1 MQNAS
6 CLSGTSFTPPNDFSR
21 LSFMYK
27 GDIVRLRR
35 PVFSNGREVPAGV
48 EGRIVELF
56 ACLPSA
62 EVAIHHN
69 NETLVLPVTLALLER
84 LGSRSDR

>member
-1 MQNAS
+1 
-6 CLSGTSFTPPNDFSR
+6 
-21 LSFMYK
+21 MYK
-27 GDIVRLRR
+27 GDMVRLTR
-35 PVFSNGREVPAGV
+35 PVFVNGREVPAGA

-62 EVAIHHN
+62 EVALRHN

-84 LGSRSDR
+84 LHPRSEG

>member
-1 MQNAS
+1 M
-6 CLSGTSFTPPNDFSR
+6 F
-21 LSFMYK
+21 K
-27 GDIVRLRR
+27 GDLVRLMR
-35 PVFSNGREVPAGV
+35 PVFVNGREVPAGV

-62 EVAIHHN
+62 EVTISHD

-84 LGSRSDR
+84 LHPLSEK

>member
-1 MQNAS
+1 M
-6 CLSGTSFTPPNDFSR
+6 F
-21 LSFMYK
+21 K
-27 GDIVRLRR
+27 GDIVRLMR
-35 PVFSNGREVPAGV
+35 PVCGNGREVPAGV

-62 EVAIHHN
+62 EVAIRHE

-84 LGSRSDR
+84 PHPRSQP

>member
-1 MQNAS
+1 M
-6 CLSGTSFTPPNDFSR
+6 F
-21 LSFMYK
+21 K
-27 GDIVRLRR
+27 GDIVRLMR
-35 PVFSNGREVPAGV
+35 PVFVNGREVPAGV

-62 EVAIHHN
+62 EVAIRHD

-84 LGSRSDR
+84 LHPRSER